1 MRRYRG
7 FLSDAGTPYRKVFPI
22 SCLCRTSSEQGPFE
36 VPATKEG
43 ENFLHGFDTA
53 LRALTLDT
61 FAPQITIYR
70 YPTETGQPLRPPHK
84 SLNVCALRHLDYR
97 PICALFEIRLI
108 SLRLPKATLLPSGP
122 TSQNL
127 ATPDTAKKSIGQTF
141 TAMHLSGQPARH
153 SLRSV
158 SCPVAYPLNC
168 TAASLYAL
176 PAVASLP
183 LPAVAL

>member
-1 MRRYRG
+1 MTFKLPCPEPIAFTTSLRLYCFTRRCRG

-22 SCLCRTSSEQGPFE
+22 SFLCRTPSEQSPFE

-43 ENFLHGFDTA
+43 ENFLHGFDTQ
-53 LRALTLDT
+53 LRCLTVHQCTLMRIYV
-61 FAPQITIYR
+61 PQGT
-70 YPTETGQPLRPPHK
+70 
-84 SLNVCALRHLDYR
+84 YR
-97 PICALFEIRLI
+97 PIYALFEIRLI

-127 ATPDTAKKSIGQTF
+127 ATPDTAKKPIGQTF

-168 TAASLYAL
+168 TAASFMR
-176 PAVASLP
+176 SLR
-183 LPAVAL
+183 